1 MDKVALVT
9 GSSSGIG
16 FETSLALARNGYHTF
31 ATMRNLGKDEKIK
44 QIIEKEDLSIEILE
58 LDVDSE
64 ESVNRA
70 IKTVSEK
77 KGRIDVLVNNA
88 GYGMWGTVEDVSID
102 EFKEQFETNFFSIIR
117 LIQKVAPIM
126 RKQNSGNIVNISSV
140 AGRIGFPVSPAY
152 ISSKF
157 ALEGL
162 SESLRFELIP
172 FGINLIIIEP
182 GVIKTNFF
190 DSMKMSEKSQ
200 QDSTYKEITDKV
212 ISGVK
217 MMAEMGT
224 HPKEVANVV
233 IKTLGEEKP
242 LPRYV
247 IGNDAMMFLEAKKMK
262 TDIEFENYLKKE
274 LYGELI
280 DLDSFMYDFFIFLV
294 VKLIYSF
301 N

>member
-1 MDKVALVT
+1 MEKVALVT
-9 GSSSGIG
+9 GSSSGIW
-16 FETSLALARNGYHTF
+16 FETSLALARNVYHTF

-58 LDVDSE
+58 LDVDNE

-162 SESLRFELIP
+162 SESLRFELMP
-172 FGINLIIIEP
+172 FGINVIIIEP

-274 LYGELI
+274 LYGE
-280 DLDSFMYDFFIFLV
+280 
-294 VKLIYSF
+294 
-301 N
+301 